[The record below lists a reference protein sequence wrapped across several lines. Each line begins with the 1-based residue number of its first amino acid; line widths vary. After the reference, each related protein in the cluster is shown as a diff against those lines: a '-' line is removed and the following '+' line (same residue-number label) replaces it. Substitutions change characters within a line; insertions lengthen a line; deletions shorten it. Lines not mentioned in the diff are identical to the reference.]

1 LPSPEIAVNKD
12 DFDDQGGWMSVDEQT
27 SVHDGDDLVEGPKV
41 FISYS
46 HDSAE
51 HKEMV
56 HRFASFLHEEVGVE
70 VKLDKWSD
78 DGRRDWSLWAIQA
91 LKHADFVLVIAS
103 PAYRQRAD
111 GDAPANE
118 GRGAQFEAAMIR
130 NELTRDLAGMTRRI
144 LPVVLPGMSI
154 DDIPAFLNAY
164 STTRY
169 VISEFTLDGVEE
181 LRVAFT
187 GKPLYSPPP
196 LGRFRP
202 VTSVVKHPVVVTKA
216 VPTVAEGGVLAPGA
230 EVLIGSDRY
239 LVHSAYFGEVPAN
252 DPSVVERQANALRLG
267 ENDYVWM
274 RQLEIRAY
282 SEISSAAVAALRS
295 EHKIATTLRGNGI
308 PRPLALVE
316 NGRLVTA
323 ITSWGSGKTTEPL
336 AGFLPD
342 PGEPLDPGRVSWL
355 LKGMASLCRVLVRLH
370 ERRVAHRAL
379 TPQTILVA
387 GNGQLVLRD
396 LGLAA
401 VRYRPGEAAG
411 EYQAPEQRRRT
422 SGQPGP
428 WTDTY
433 QVAALTYHLLA
444 GRAPASQLRLPLGS
458 ATQHVPRSLCDAVDL
473 ALATDP
479 KQRPEMTRLARV
491 LAAPGPAL

>member
-1 LPSPEIAVNKD
+1 
-12 DFDDQGGWMSVDEQT
+12 MSVDEQT
-27 SVHDGDDLVEGPKV
+27 SVPDGDDVVEAPKA
-41 FISYS
+41 FITYS

-51 HKEMV
+51 HKDMV

-70 VKLDKWSD
+70 ITLDQWSD
-78 DGRRDWSLWAIQA
+78 GSRLDWSLWAIQA
-91 LKHADFVLVIAS
+91 LKQADFVLVIAS
-103 PAYRQRAD
+103 PDYRRRAD

-118 GRGAQFEAAMIR
+118 GRGAQFEAAMLR
-130 NELTRDLAGMTRRI
+130 NELTRDLAEMTRHI

-164 STTRY
+164 STTHY
-169 VISEFTLDGVEE
+169 VSSEFTLAGVED
-181 LRVAFT
+181 LRIAFS
-187 GKPLYSPPP
+187 GRPLYSPPP

-202 VTSVVKHPVVVTKA
+202 VISVVKHPVVVTKA
-216 VPTVAEGGVLAPGA
+216 VPTVAEGRVLAPG
-230 EVLIGSDRY
+230 EEILIGSDRY
-239 LVHSAYFGEVPAN
+239 LVHSAYFAEVLAN
-252 DPSVVERQANALRLG
+252 DPSVVERQASALRLG

-274 RQLEIRAY
+274 RQLEIRAH
-282 SEISSAAVAALRS
+282 SEVSEAAVAALRS
-295 EHKIATTLRGNGI
+295 EHKIATALRGDGI
-308 PRPLALVE
+308 PGPLALVE
-316 NGRLVTA
+316 NGRLITA
-323 ITSWGSGKTTEPL
+323 ITSWGGGKTTEPL

-342 PGEPLDPGRVSWL
+342 PGESLDLGRVSWL

-370 ERRVAHRAL
+370 ERRAAHRSL

-422 SGQPGP
+422 SGLPGP
-428 WTDTY
+428 WTDVY

-458 ATQHVPRSLCDAVDL
+458 VAPHAPRALCDAVGL

-479 KQRPEMTRLARV
+479 QERPEMARLARV
-491 LAAPGPAL
+491 LAAPGPIV